1 MKEISE
7 LEKLKENISKGILEQ
22 LRIHNLNQ
30 KELADIINVD
40 NSTVGKWINKKA
52 LPRMGVIQKMA
63 DCFKVGNS
71 YFLEG
76 YDKSNSKYSNAVQKL
91 IDSKNTTKL
100 ELMLKI
106 SLMTDEEAEAY
117 NKIIK

>member
-22 LRIHNLNQ
+22 LAIHNLNQ
-30 KELADIINVD
+30 KELADILIVD

-52 LPRMGVIQKMA
+52 LPRMGVIQRMS
-63 DCFKVGNS
+63 DYFNVGKS

-76 YDKSNSKYSNAVQKL
+76 NNKPDLKYSNAIQRL

-106 SLMTDEEAEAY
+106 SLMTDDEAEAL
-117 NKIIK
+117 NKVIK